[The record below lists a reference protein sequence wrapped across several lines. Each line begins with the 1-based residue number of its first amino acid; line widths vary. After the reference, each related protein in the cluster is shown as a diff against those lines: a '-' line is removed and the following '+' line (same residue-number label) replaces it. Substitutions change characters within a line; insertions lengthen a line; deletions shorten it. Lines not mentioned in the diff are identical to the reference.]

1 MCKGGSLT
9 EKNEMEFHDGKNEED
24 KILARSALHL
34 TLSVAVIAIVG
45 IKARIGDCR
54 HNGVSI
60 TSGWP

>member
-1 MCKGGSLT
+1 
-9 EKNEMEFHDGKNEED
+9 MEFHDGKNEED